1 MGELMD
7 NNTNTNENTT
17 VTQNKSGC
25 DFFKKFLL
33 FVLAVIAILKVIE
46 KIKEKSFERF
56 NSKGR
61 VRKYISIFSNKK
73 IDNSEKL
80 DGVCVYSLF
89 SNVKADLSDCNL
101 SKDSFVSIVSFFS
114 NISVRV
120 PEGLKVNI
128 DGLCCKSV
136 VNGNVAETDDE
147 EGGMYVAYNA
157 NFSRIRIDN

>member
-1 MGELMD
+1 MD

-25 DFFKKFLL
+25 GFFKKFLL

-46 KIKEKSFERF
+46 KIKKKSFERF

-80 DGVCVYSLF
+80 DGVCIYSLF
-89 SNVKADLSDCNL
+89 SN
-101 SKDSFVSIVSFFS
+101 VSIVSFFS